1 MTDLRT
7 LSRGVADVEQY
18 VNRSNTATTGL
29 GTMGGLTSIVA
40 SGGVDPVTVAG
51 GFIAG
56 RVLPYVM
63 SKGIQSKAF
72 TDWLRKAPTQGG
84 PEQFQGWL
92 RNGARIASAEGLR
105 NVYDGIVMSMP
116 DWAKPET
123 GVLEE

>member
-1 MTDLRT
+1 MTDRT

-56 RVLPYVM
+56 RVLP
-63 SKGIQSKAF
+63 
-72 TDWLRKAPTQGG
+72 LRCRRVFNPKRLMTG
-84 PEQFQGWL
+84 
-92 RNGARIASAEGLR
+92 S
-105 NVYDGIVMSMP
+105 
-116 DWAKPET
+116 AKPQREA
-123 GVLEE
+123 